1 MSIPPL
7 PPFLPPSRPRIRP
20 SVHPSGFQCS
30 SLWALM
36 NARRTKRS
44 NGEGRTRRRSRTDA
58 DGGRWTCLLWTLT
71 LSCSWPC
78 LPPSPAPPPPPPP
91 PLQFVRARQG
101 RLTSF
106 RLANFLDY
114 LPVESSKAPTYP
126 LLPPTQTPRLFLP
139 CRVPSHLDGYLF
151 FGLHR
156 MVLALHFAPLLHIF
170 KLFERMLTEF
180 EFQFLWHVSYPSSE
194 PIYLV
199 AQKDQIQETNS

>member
-1 MSIPPL
+1 MLDEAQQRREADATTDRRTDLFALDAHAFLLFLAL
-7 PPFLPPSRPRIRP
+7 PPFRP
-20 SVHPSGFQCS
+20 SV
-30 SLWALM
+30 L
-36 NARRTKRS
+36 
-44 NGEGRTRRRSRTDA
+44 
-58 DGGRWTCLLWTLT
+58 
-71 LSCSWPC
+71 
-78 LPPSPAPPPPPPP
+78 PPPPL